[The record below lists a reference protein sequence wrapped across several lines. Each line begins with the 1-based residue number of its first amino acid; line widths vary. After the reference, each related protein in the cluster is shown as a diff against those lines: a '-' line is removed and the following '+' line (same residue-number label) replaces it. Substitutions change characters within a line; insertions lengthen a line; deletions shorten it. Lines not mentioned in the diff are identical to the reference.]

1 MSLCLSVCV
10 SSVCVCVSVC
20 VCMCLWCVC
29 VSSVCVCVSVCL
41 CISLCYVC
49 VCVCVCIK
57 CVCLCTRMV
66 VGHGAQGR
74 SEDNLR
80 ESVLS
85 SPCRFPGLNSG
96 HQAWCQVPVPAEL
109 LLADLLISKVTFK
122 TLI

>member
-1 MSLCLSVCV
+1 MCLSLYVCGMCVMCVYVSLCESVSLCV
-10 SSVCVCVSVC
+10 CIKCVCLCLCVSVY
-20 VCMCLWCVC
+20 L
-29 VSSVCVCVSVCL
+29 SV
-41 CISLCYVC
+41 
-49 VCVCVCIK
+49 VCVCIK